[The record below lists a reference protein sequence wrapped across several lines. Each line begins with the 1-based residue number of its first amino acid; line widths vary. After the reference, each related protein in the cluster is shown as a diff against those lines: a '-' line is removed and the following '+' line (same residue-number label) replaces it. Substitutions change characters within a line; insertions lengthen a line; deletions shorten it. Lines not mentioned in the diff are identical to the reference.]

1 VFIVGSLLKT
11 KTSWI
16 AVAVVVLLVAIIAQ
30 LPVGDADLRDVS
42 GSVTKVSAMD
52 FSAFSSAPPD
62 RPLDLLFIH
71 HSVGTQWL
79 ADPGPEG
86 NNSHPE
92 GGALRKYLEQ
102 QGYIV
107 HEATYGS
114 AIGEQTDLFDWLP
127 KFRDH
132 MAQILAC
139 ANQNDSL
146 TPPAQYRI
154 VLFKSCYPNSAF
166 IGLGDPPGNPAGP
179 ELTLANAQSTYHALL
194 GEFQKHPDVLFVCV
208 TTPPLAPRLKPEP
221 LWKSAAR
228 VILNKGD
235 RQAKLLRSA
244 ALARQFANWLKADDG
259 WLKDYTP
266 HNAVVFDYYDILT
279 GRNGSDLLN
288 FPTNNGLDSHPSAA
302 GQRLATEAF
311 IPFINQ
317 AARRAGL
324 CP

>member
-1 VFIVGSLLKT
+1 VGFFLKN
-11 KTSWI
+11 KVLWI
-16 AVAVVVLLVAIIAQ
+16 AFAVVILMLAILAQ
-30 LPVGDADLRDVS
+30 IPVGGVDLRAVS
-42 GSVTKVSAMD
+42 GSVTKVSVMD
-52 FSAFSSAPPD
+52 VSTFSSSRPG

-71 HSVGTQWL
+71 HSVGAQWL
-79 ADPGPEG
+79 ADVGPAG
-86 NNSHPE
+86 NNTHPE
-92 GGALRKYLEQ
+92 GGALRKNLEQ
-102 QGYIV
+102 HGYVV

-114 AIGEQTDLFDWLP
+114 AIGEQTDLFDWFP
-127 KFRDH
+127 KVRDH

-139 ANQNDSL
+139 ANQDESL
-146 TPPAQYRI
+146 KPPAQNRI

-166 IGLGDPPGNPAGP
+166 VGPGLPPGNPAGP
-179 ELTLANAQSTYHALL
+179 ELTLANAQATYHALL
-194 GEFQKHPDVLFVCV
+194 AEFQKHPEVLFVCV

-221 LWKSAAR
+221 LWKSVAR
-228 VILNKGD
+228 VILRKGD
-235 RQAKLLRSA
+235 RQTKLLRSA

-266 HNAVVFDYYDILT
+266 HNVVVFDYYDILT

-317 AARRAGL
+317 AVRRAGL